1 MIINNIL
8 NLMIDTKTTTEDLAN
23 YLNISKNQM
32 ENYILMNESIPNDI
46 VKKLATYFGCSKEQV
61 LDASL

>member
-32 ENYILMNESIPNDI
+32 EN
-46 VKKLATYFGCSKEQV
+46 
-61 LDASL
+61 